1 MIPVKNKCL
10 YKHDK
15 KNRYLFFDQYKK
27 NFISCISKVNLK
39 KIVAISDELE
49 KIIKKKKRI
58 FVAGNGGSA
67 AVANHFLCD
76 FNKGVKL
83 SSGKKIIP
91 RVISL
96 SNSIELITAISNDIS
111 YEEVFK
117 SQVENYIEPGDCLFL
132 MSCSGKS
139 KNIVKLIN
147 YYKNKKVKI
156 ILLTGFLKKS
166 SKIKVNHHINVD
178 FQNYGITE
186 DIFSSIMHMIS
197 QYLRFKFSTK
207 KEIL

>member
-1 MIPVKNKCL
+1 MKNKYL
-10 YKHDK
+10 K
-15 KNRYLFFDQYKK
+15 KKITKNKYLFYEQYK
-27 NFISCISKVNLK
+27 NDFINCISKINLE
-39 KIVAISDELE
+39 KIIAISDELE
-49 KIIKKKKRI
+49 NIIKKKKRI

-96 SNSIELITAISNDIS
+96 SNSIELITAISNDIN
-111 YEEVFK
+111 YEEIFK
-117 SQVENYIEPGDCLFL
+117 SQIENYIESGDCLFL

-147 YYKNKKVKI
+147 FCKNKKVKI
-156 ILLTGFLKKS
+156 ILLTGFLNKS
-166 SKIKVNHHINVD
+166 SNIKVNHHININ
-178 FQNYGITE
+178 FKNYGITE

-197 QYLRFKFSTK
+197 QYLRFKFSNK

>member
-1 MIPVKNKCL
+1 MTNRNLKKSDNKS
-10 YKHDK
+10 K
-15 KNRYLFFDQYKK
+15 YLFYSKYKK
-27 NFISCISKVNLK
+27 NFIDCISKINLE

-96 SNSIELITAISNDIS
+96 SNSIELITAISNDTD
-111 YEEVFK
+111 YEEIFK
-117 SQVENYIEPGDCLFL
+117 SQIENYIEPGDCLFL

-139 KNIVKLIN
+139 KNILKLIN
-147 YYKNKKVKI
+147 FCKNKKIKI
-156 ILLTGFLKKS
+156 ILLTGFLNKKLN
-166 SKIKVNHHINVD
+166 IKVNHHLNIN
-178 FQNYGITE
+178 FKNYGITE

-197 QYLRFKFSTK
+197 QYLRFKFSNK